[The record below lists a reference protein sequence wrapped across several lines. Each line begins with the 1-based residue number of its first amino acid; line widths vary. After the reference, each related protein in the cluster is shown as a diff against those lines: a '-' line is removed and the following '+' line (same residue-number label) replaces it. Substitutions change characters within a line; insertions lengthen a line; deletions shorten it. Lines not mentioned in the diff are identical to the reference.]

1 MKFRR
6 FINKSLDQHIHVA
19 EPLLP
24 VWKSKVEEDCEIA
37 VLAIL
42 DKRGVF
48 LQKSTFFHIGKCEND
63 NFIGLVAL
71 YKNNIFMGG
80 DIYIIDI
87 LLHNK
92 PTLNLPSRYKIIE
105 KKEFIL
111 IERE

>member
-24 VWKSKVEEDCEIA
+24 IWKSKEDCEIA

-48 LQKSTFFHIGKCEND
+48 LQKSTF
-63 NFIGLVAL
+63 
-71 YKNNIFMGG
+71 
-80 DIYIIDI
+80 
-87 LLHNK
+87 
-92 PTLNLPSRYKIIE
+92 
-105 KKEFIL
+105 
-111 IERE
+111 